1 MVKSKRVDRL
11 IISIFIILLVFS
23 TNVYMKEE
31 LYGSAY
37 VVIVVGLFSGYWIFF
52 RSPELFR
59 RPVEEKSLSTKL
71 VEWIVLLFGLLW
83 LLVL

>member
-37 VVIVVGLFSGYWIFF
+37 VVIVVGLFSGYWKFF
-52 RSPELFR
+52 RSSELFR
-59 RPVEEKSLSTKL
+59 RSVEEKSLSTKL